1 MFFCIYSF
9 TFSLVNKVFYSL
21 KKIIQQGVA
30 FLYIHYSINTIGYSY
45 PFYSVAAPDFFFRG
59 VIKKIKLIII

>member
-45 PFYSVAAPDFFFRG
+45 PFYSVAAPDFFSG
-59 VIKKIKLIII
+59 VSLRKLN